1 MLPCPAC
8 SLGSPAELMCR
19 HDSPVCDVCCPA
31 EHGCPDCKGRGSI
44 RIRLRVPGVGRE
56 QRDITCAS
64 CESTGNSQKETSS

>member
-8 SLGSPAELMCR
+8 SLPSPAELMCH

-44 RIRLRVPGVGRE
+44 RLRIGRE
-56 QRDITCAS
+56 FRDITCAS
-64 CESTGNSQKETSS
+64 CEATGNTPKETRS